1 MSNSA
6 APIMDE
12 KTLRWMPWVIAIAF
26 FMQSLDGTIL
36 NTALPSMAGSLAE
49 DPLRMQSVVIAYML
63 TIALLIPASGWIADR
78 FGIKRIFFSA
88 ILLFSFGSLLCALSW
103 SLNVLVAARVIQG
116 LGGALMLPIGRLIVL
131 RAYPRSELVRIMG
144 FITVPGLL
152 GPLLGPTLGGWM
164 VEYLSWHWIFLI
176 NIPVGILGC
185 YAVKHYIPDLPGGGR
200 TRFDGV
206 GFILFGA
213 AMVLITIALEGLG
226 ELHLPHMRV
235 VLLLFAGMGGLAA
248 CWLRAGHVGSPLFA
262 PSLFRTRTFAVG
274 IMGNLFAR
282 LGSGALPFLV
292 PLLLQVALGYSPSQA
307 GMSMLPLA
315 AAGMFAKTVARWLI
329 EHLGYRLIL
338 TGNTLL
344 LGILLA
350 SLALVDMQTPYWV
363 LLVQLG
369 LLGAVNSLQFT
380 AMNTVTLID
389 LDDASAASGNSL
401 LSVVAQL
408 SLSLGVASAAA
419 LLGGFSEEVTTGEV
433 SSVLGAFQLTFLSVG
448 VLAMFAAGIFLQLPA
463 KEGNTTKS

>member
-36 NTALPSMAGSLAE
+36 NTALPSMASSLAQ

-164 VEYLSWHWIFLI
+164 VEYLSWHWIFLL
-176 NIPVGILGC
+176 NIPVGIIGC
-185 YAVKHYIPDLPGGGR
+185 YAVKHFIPDLPGGGR
-200 TRFDGV
+200 TRFDGI

-213 AMVLITIALEGLG
+213 AMVLITI
-226 ELHLPHMRV
+226 
-235 VLLLFAGMGGLAA
+235 
-248 CWLRAGHVGSPLFA
+248 
-262 PSLFRTRTFAVG
+262 
-274 IMGNLFAR
+274 
-282 LGSGALPFLV
+282 
-292 PLLLQVALGYSPSQA
+292 
-307 GMSMLPLA
+307 
-315 AAGMFAKTVARWLI
+315 
-329 EHLGYRLIL
+329 
-338 TGNTLL
+338 
-344 LGILLA
+344 
-350 SLALVDMQTPYWV
+350 
-363 LLVQLG
+363 
-369 LLGAVNSLQFT
+369 
-380 AMNTVTLID
+380 
-389 LDDASAASGNSL
+389 
-401 LSVVAQL
+401 
-408 SLSLGVASAAA
+408 
-419 LLGGFSEEVTTGEV
+419 
-433 SSVLGAFQLTFLSVG
+433 
-448 VLAMFAAGIFLQLPA
+448 
-463 KEGNTTKS
+463 